1 MEALAQSEASAYRI
15 GPGRLVLLVGPS
27 GAGKDTLISGARL
40 ECTDEPS
47 IIFPR
52 RVVTRP
58 ASAYE
63 DHDTVDLET
72 FNRAAAEGS
81 FALWWEAHNLRYG
94 VPISIDDDI
103 RFGRTVVCNVSRT
116 VTDHA
121 KRRYAAV
128 AVVLITAP
136 QRILA
141 ARLATRDRGSDG
153 DVSARVA
160 RSANLTK
167 NREPDYVIHNV
178 GPPIIGIRRLVDVIR
193 SP

>member
-1 MEALAQSEASAYRI
+1 MEALAQSEAAAYRI
-15 GPGRLVLLVGPS
+15 GPGRLVLVVGPS

-40 ECTDEPS
+40 ECADAPAV
-47 IIFPR
+47 IFPR

-58 ASAYE
+58 SSAYE
-63 DHDTVDLET
+63 DHDAVDLET
-72 FNRAAAEGS
+72 FNRVAAEGS
-81 FALWWEAHNLRYG
+81 FALWWEAHSHRYG

-103 RFGRTVVCNVSRT
+103 RLGRTVVCNVSRT

-128 AVVLITAP
+128 SVVLITAP

-153 DVSARVA
+153 DVATRVA
-160 RSANLTK
+160 RSANLKDTCQA
-167 NREPDYVIHNV
+167 DHVIHNV
-178 GPPIIGIRRLVDVIR
+178 GPPTIGIRRLVDVIR